1 MVHYFLPLFQASNV
15 ILAQIKPSPLPPQF
29 VINWSSSSLRLTT
42 QRLDGM
48 YKVLSKLV
56 PLQLGST
63 VVVLLC
69 AGNNY
74 DFLQFY

>member
-1 MVHYFLPLFQASNV
+1 MVNSEELGG
-15 ILAQIKPSPLPPQF
+15 
-29 VINWSSSSLRLTT
+29 TT
-42 QRLDGM
+42 LCLDGM

-56 PLQLGST
+56 LLQLGST